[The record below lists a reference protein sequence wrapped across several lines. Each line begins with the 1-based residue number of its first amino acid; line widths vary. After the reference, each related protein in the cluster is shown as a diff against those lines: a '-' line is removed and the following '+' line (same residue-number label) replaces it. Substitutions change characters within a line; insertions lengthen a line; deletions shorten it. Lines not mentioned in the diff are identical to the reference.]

1 MYKCLDCGH
10 IFDEP
15 KQYSEDRT
23 PGGAFDGGSFIEH
36 YTGCPFCGGS
46 FTTAMKCQGCDEYI
60 SIEDDYPFCTDCI
73 NNILSKFATIMQENF
88 REDEYDVII
97 NHLDDVVPYKG
108 E

>member
-1 MYKCLDCGH
+1 MYKCDDCGEVFSKYKKFT
-10 IFDEP
+10 IDSKEN
-15 KQYSEDRT
+15 S
-23 PGGAFDGGSFIEH
+23 SIVH
-36 YTGCPFCGGS
+36 YDGCPLCGGS

-60 SIEDDYPFCTDCI
+60 SIEDDYPFCIDCI
-73 NNILSKFATIMQENF
+73 NNILSKFAIIMQENF